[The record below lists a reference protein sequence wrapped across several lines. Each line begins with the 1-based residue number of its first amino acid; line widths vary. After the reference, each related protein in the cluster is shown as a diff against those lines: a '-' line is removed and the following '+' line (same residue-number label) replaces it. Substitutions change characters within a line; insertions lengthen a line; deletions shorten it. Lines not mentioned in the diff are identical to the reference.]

1 MKYNYW
7 SHLWKIA
14 PYLWANFL
22 DFATIAQ
29 VSLSSSQKH
38 MDQKHKEGLDILF
51 SKKYKI
57 IIIIIIIKIIKQKSK
72 ITTKWPLSP
81 YIRLRVV
88 CHFSSGIVERAKRK
102 HAWKSPH
109 ASKGVTWPGERKMRD
124 YRQSPSFWTY
134 ALLSQHKTLIGSS
147 MEICQHLSKTCQ
159 LLSILDIITIY
170 RTNN

>member
-1 MKYNYW
+1 
-7 SHLWKIA
+7 
-14 PYLWANFL
+14 
-22 DFATIAQ
+22 
-29 VSLSSSQKH
+29 

-57 IIIIIIIKIIKQKSK
+57 IIIIIIIINIIKQKSK

-102 HAWKSPH
+102 HAWKSPK
-109 ASKGVTWPGERKMRD
+109 ASKGVTRRGERKMRD

-134 ALLSQHKTLIGSS
+134 ALLSQHKTLIGSF

-159 LLSILDIITIY
+159 PLSILDIITIY